1 MTGRYAMTQ
10 TTEGAPKDS
19 LSPQSL
25 LHLPDVFS
33 SALVEMFN
41 KVQPSIVQVGIQG
54 RGGGTGVIWNTDGR
68 IITNAHVVANEQ
80 AKIQVHLT
88 DGRTLEA
95 KVVHRD
101 PRLDLAMLKVN
112 GDNLKAL
119 PIGDSSRLRIGEWVF
134 AIGHPWGQR
143 WALTAGIVSSLS
155 SVKVADDLTTR
166 YIKSDV
172 GLAPGNS
179 GGPLLDA
186 EGKVVGINAMIFGGD
201 LSVAIP
207 SDIVS
212 VWLAGLP
219 ASKRQVTLGIEIQQ
233 VELPPNIRDGSKP
246 QREAGLLIV
255 GIAADRQAKYSDL
268 LIGDIL
274 LDLDGKPVSNG
285 VTLRK
290 LLAESEGREAVSMNI
305 LRGGVVVTIDVAT
318 RTVEQAA

>member
-1 MTGRYAMTQ
+1 MTQ
-10 TTEGAPKDS
+10 TTEGYPGQDS
-19 LSPQSL
+19 LFTQSSL
-25 LHLPDVFS
+25 PLPDAFS

-41 KVQPSIVQVGIQG
+41 TVQPGIVQVGIQG
-54 RGGGTGVIWNTDGR
+54 RGGGTGIIWNADGR

-80 AKIQVHLT
+80 ARIQVHLT

-95 KVVHRD
+95 KVLHRD

-119 PIGDSSRLRIGEWVF
+119 SIGDSTRLRVGEWVF

-143 WALTAGIVSSLS
+143 WLLTAGIVSSLS

-212 VWLAGLP
+212 TWLAGLP
-219 ASKRQVTLGIEIQQ
+219 APKRQVTLGIQIQQ
-233 VELPPNIRDGSKP
+233 VELPPDIRNGSKP
-246 QREAGLLIV
+246 QRETGMLIV
-255 GIAADRQAKYSDL
+255 GIDADRQAKYSDL

-274 LDLDGKPVSNG
+274 LDLDGKAVHNG
-285 VTLRK
+285 ATLRK
-290 LLAESEGREAVSMNI
+290 LLAESEGRGTVSMNI
-305 LRGGVVVTIDVAT
+305 LRGGVVVTVDVAT